1 MARTKQTAR
10 KNTGGKPLAMGR
22 GKANPKKNPTPGRAD
37 RKVVLEYSSDEDNPQ
52 PVEGAEAPKW
62 AKKQIHLFLPTS
74 PAHVTTTE
82 SFTAFFINHG
92 LTRAL
97 QKAFVG
103 RGWGTDQMREFVANF
118 QKKHG
123 QQVPM
128 PKIYG
133 DKDTSDDEGPELA
146 DGTKA
151 AKKKTTGG
159 TGGSGR
165 GKPRKKP
172 AAGGRSSGAGGTGGG
187 DGPSTSGV
195 GGSGGKKRGR
205 NDDGDEDD
213 PNKQRKTGDE
223 TAPPPPL
230 VARKEPRKKGTVYP
244 PIDRKLPVL
253 YISCPKERTLLGHH
267 VLDWTEK
274 QKRKIH
280 EARMQ
285 GRQVKPQRYRAGT
298 VALQDIRHFQKTSA
312 LLIRKLPFQRLVRE
326 IAQDFKTD
334 LRFQSAAILCL
345 QEAAEA
351 YLVRLFDDANLCA
364 IHARRVTIMPKDIL
378 LARRIWGEHA

>member
-22 GKANPKKNPTPGRAD
+22 GKANPKKNPTPGRVD

-52 PVEGAEAPKW
+52 QVEGAGAPKR
-62 AKKQIHLFLPTS
+62 AKKQIHLTLPSS

-82 SFTAFFINHG
+82 SFTAFFINHR

-97 QKAFVG
+97 QKAFAG
-103 RGWGTDQMREFVANF
+103 RGWSTDQMREFVANF

-133 DKDTSDDEGPELA
+133 DEDTSDDEGRELA

-151 AKKKTTGG
+151 AKKKTTG
-159 TGGSGR
+159 SAR
-165 GKPRKKP
+165 GD
-172 AAGGRSSGAGGTGGG
+172 
-187 DGPSTSGV
+187 DGPSTSGRSV
-195 GGSGGKKRGR
+195 GGSGSRKRAR
-205 NDDGDEDD
+205 DDDDDEDD
-213 PNKQRKTGDE
+213 PNKRRKTGGGD
-223 TAPPPPL
+223 APPKPM
-230 VARKEPRKKGTVYP
+230 VAHKEPRKKGTGYP

-253 YISCPKERTLLGHH
+253 YISRPKERTMLGHR
-267 VLDWTEK
+267 VLDWTDE

-285 GRQVKPQRYRAGT
+285 GRQVKPHWYRAGT

-378 LARRIWGEHA
+378 LARRIQGEHA

>member
-1 MARTKQTAR
+1 MVRTKQTAR
-10 KNTGGKPLAMGR
+10 KDTGGKPLAMGRGR

-52 PVEGAEAPKW
+52 QVEGAEAPKR
-62 AKKQIHLFLPTS
+62 AKKQIHLTLPSS

-82 SFTAFFINHG
+82 SFTAFFISHG

-97 QKAFVG
+97 QKAFAG
-103 RGWGTDQMREFVANF
+103 RGWSTDQMREFVANF

-133 DKDTSDDEGPELA
+133 DEDSTDDEGPELA

-151 AKKKTTGG
+151 AKKKTK
-159 TGGSGR
+159 GS
-165 GKPRKKP
+165 
-172 AAGGRSSGAGGTGGG
+172 THGG
-187 DGPSTSGV
+187 DSPSTSGRSV
-195 GGSGGKKRGR
+195 GGPGSRKRAR
-205 NDDGDEDD
+205 DDDDGGEDD
-213 PNKQRKTGDE
+213 PNKRRKTGDE
-223 TAPPPPL
+223 TAPPQPL

-253 YISCPKERTLLGHH
+253 YISRPKERTLLGHR
-267 VLDWTEK
+267 VLDWIPE
-274 QKRKIH
+274 QKKKIH

-285 GRQVKPQRYRAGT
+285 GRQVKPHRYRAGT

-334 LRFQSAAILCL
+334 L
-345 QEAAEA
+345 
-351 YLVRLFDDANLCA
+351 
-364 IHARRVTIMPKDIL
+364 
-378 LARRIWGEHA
+378 